1 MQNTMKISEKGT
13 QIAPKARKFWGYI
26 IKLKKGPLYKKGPP
40 LLGTDLEQGGGF
52 LKCNSERKSGPKAR
66 SFWGFTLLKLRFS
79 RQKLF
84 KKRAKSSKFSPPAG
98 SGQEESSGRG
108 LNKVKYQMF
117 MIFIKRKMV
126 LHLHKK

>member
-1 MQNTMKISEKGT
+1 MDFITT
-13 QIAPKARKFWGYI
+13 
-26 IKLKKGPLYKKGPP
+26 PLLAVCREIRGIPLKKGPP
-40 LLGTDLEQGGGF
+40 LLGTDLEQGGPFLSVIRSENPGRRPDFLGF
-52 LKCNSERKSGPKAR
+52 YIAKTSIFKAETVQKAR
-66 SFWGFTLLKLRFS
+66 KKLKIF
-79 RQKLF
+79 
-84 KKRAKSSKFSPPAG
+84 ACGG